1 MKKFFLHPLALAAAS
16 LSIASLAQAQQAAS
30 NDAAAS
36 TTTPAA
42 TNTAPASNG
51 GTLGGLFNAPGTT
64 GSSSQ
69 LSATPSYELAGIGR
83 RDATQER
90 ILTSATNGLP
100 IRFDNGI
107 YVYTSATGGLGHN
120 SNVSGVNTG
129 AISSNFYSVQPEV
142 VGELKKAGDRYT
154 LRYAGNYTKY
164 TGSSADNFN
173 HHFFDLAGDNYF
185 DSRTRLGWDLGYVD
199 QTDARGS
206 TSVTVNTPNRW
217 TAPTARAL
225 LAYGAPQAQ
234 GRVELEGNYVQKR
247 YQNNRDVTAS
257 FDTDLTTVSG
267 RFFYRV
273 MPRTSM
279 IFELRQTNAD
289 YKTATISTNTD
300 RRYYVGATWEATAKT
315 SGTFKIGYA
324 EKKFSNAP
332 IKATGV
338 SWEGGL
344 RWSPLT
350 YSTFDL
356 ITSKAPA
363 DSTGVGNYLMN
374 TATSLQ
380 WNHRWASNLSSR
392 ASVGTVKT
400 DFSGAGRTDTT
411 NNVGIGAFYELGRN
425 WRAGAE
431 YTYTDRSSNQ
441 NTFNFNRNVTY
452 VSIQGTL

>member
-1 MKKFFLHPLALAAAS
+1 MKKFLLHPLALAAAS
-16 LSIASLAQAQQAAS
+16 LSIATVAQAQQAAAT
-30 NDAAAS
+30 DAAA
-36 TTTPAA
+36 TPAA
-42 TNTAPASNG
+42 TTNTAPASNG

-64 GSSSQ
+64 GSASQ

-83 RDATQER
+83 RSNTQER
-90 ILTSATNGLP
+90 ILTAPTNGLP

-120 SNVSGVNTG
+120 SNVTGVNTG
-129 AISSNFYSVQPEV
+129 AISSNFYSLQPEV
-142 VGELKKAGDRYT
+142 VGELKKSGDRYT

-164 TGSSADNFN
+164 SGSSADNFN

-217 TAPTARAL
+217 TAPTARAVFT
-225 LAYGAPQAQ
+225 YGAPQAQ
-234 GRVELEGNYVQKR
+234 GRVEVEGNYVQKR
-247 YQNNRDVTAS
+247 YQNNRDVTTS
-257 FDTDLTTVSG
+257 FDTNLTTVAG

-279 IFELRQTNAD
+279 IFEVRQTNAD
-289 YKTATISTNTD
+289 YQTATASTNTD
-300 RRYYVGATWEATAKT
+300 RRYYIGATWDATAKT
-315 SGTFKIGYA
+315 SGTFKLGQA
-324 EKKFSNAP
+324 EKKFSNTSIRNSAL
-332 IKATGV
+332 
-338 SWEGGL
+338 SWEGSV

-356 ITSKAPA
+356 ITSKAPSDA
-363 DSTGVGNYLMN
+363 TGVGNYLVN

-392 ASVGTVKT
+392 ASLGTVKT

-411 NNVGIGAFYELGRN
+411 NNVGIGAFYEFGRN

-441 NTFNFNRNVTY
+441 NTFNFNRNVTF